1 MSVCHGIGAS
11 PIIRDETEGMTMDFA
26 EFEHLVATQRAIRRF
41 ESGAVDD
48 PTIEKVLKAA
58 TRAPSAR
65 NVQPWRF
72 IVIRDPETK
81 GALGKIF
88 DELGQQFYGAG
99 APDRQPWAEVPVLIA
114 VCGEN
119 VFGGG
124 EAGATALGASVFPAV
139 QNLLLAAH
147 AMGLGTV
154 LTTRWKA
161 REAEVRPLLGLP
173 ENVSPFAIV
182 PMGWPESQPGRNRR
196 KPMKEVT
203 YRERFGEPW

>member
-1 MSVCHGIGAS
+1 
-11 PIIRDETEGMTMDFA
+11 MDFA
-26 EFEHLVATQRAIRRF
+26 EFEQLLATQRAIRKF
-41 ESGAVDD
+41 DGQAVDD
-48 PTIEKVLKAA
+48 TAIEKVLKAA

-72 IVIRDPETK
+72 IVIRERETK
-81 GALGKIF
+81 ARLGQIF
-88 DELGQQFYGAG
+88 DELGQQYYGAG
-99 APDRQPWAEVPVLIA
+99 APDRQPWAEVPVLIV
-114 VCGEN
+114 VCAEK

-161 REAEVRPLLGLP
+161 READVRPLLGLP

-182 PMGWPESQPGRNRR
+182 PMGWPESRPGRNRR
-196 KPMKEVT
+196 KPVKDVT
-203 YRERFGEPW
+203 YREKFGQPW

>member
-1 MSVCHGIGAS
+1 
-11 PIIRDETEGMTMDFA
+11 MDFA
-26 EFEHLVATQRAIRRF
+26 EFEQLLATQRAVRRF
-41 ESGAVDD
+41 DGRAVDD
-48 PTIEKVLKAA
+48 QTIATVLKAA

-72 IVIRDPETK
+72 IVIRDPKTK
-81 GALGKIF
+81 GELGRIF

-114 VCGEN
+114 VCAEN

-124 EAGATALGASVFPAV
+124 EAGVTALAASVFPAV

-147 AMGLGTV
+147 ALGLGTV

-161 REAEVRPLLGLP
+161 REAEVRPLLGLLD
-173 ENVSPFAIV
+173 NVSPFAIV
-182 PMGWPESQPGRNRR
+182 PMGWPETPPGRNRR
-196 KPMKEVT
+196 KPVRDVT
-203 YRERFGEPW
+203 FRERYGEAW

>member
-1 MSVCHGIGAS
+1 
-11 PIIRDETEGMTMDFA
+11 MDFA
-26 EFEHLVATQRAIRRF
+26 AFEQLAATQRAVRKFDGRP
-41 ESGAVDD
+41 VDD
-48 PTIEKVLKAA
+48 ATVEKVLKVA

-72 IVIRDPETK
+72 IVIRNVETK
-81 GALGKIF
+81 AALGTIF

-124 EAGATALGASVFPAV
+124 EAGATALGASIFPAV
-139 QNLLLAAH
+139 QNLLLGAH

-182 PMGWPESQPGRNRR
+182 PMGWPAEQLGRNRR
-196 KPMKEVT
+196 QPVREVT
-203 YRERFGEPW
+203 FRERFGQHW